1 MVSIFIV
8 EIIHTAFPLLLF
20 VLCRGDSFRSVLL
33 RVGELRSLLPDRVC
47 IMALTATATFGL
59 RSKVSALLGM
69 RNPLLTYMSP
79 CKENLFYGLQSFK
92 CIEDSFTPLL
102 NSLIKNRLNTPRTL
116 IYCRRY
122 IDCSALYT
130 FLKSELK
137 QQFTEPQDAPD
148 LSRYRIVDMFTSCSD
163 EVVKDNIIKQFT
175 SPSQLRVVISTV
187 AFGMGID
194 CPDVESVI
202 HLGPPED
209 LESYIQ
215 ETGRGGRDG
224 RKAYATL
231 LVTKGYRRYV
241 DDGMMNYIT
250 NNSKCRREVLFTQME
265 GYHNFQK
272 DRLCSCC
279 DICRC
284 TCNCSFCIY
293 NT

>member
-20 VLCRGDSFRSVLL
+20 VLCRVIVSDQFCFVL
-33 RVGELRSLLPDRVC
+33 VNSEVYCQRVC

-79 CKENLFYGLQSFK
+79 CKDNLFYDLQSFN

-102 NSLIKNRLNTPRTL
+102 KSLIENRLNTPRTL

-130 FLKSELK
+130 FFKSELK
-137 QQFTEPQDAPD
+137 QQFTEPPD

-163 EVVKDNIIKQFT
+163 EVVKDNIIKLFT

-187 AFGMGID
+187 AFGMEID
-194 CPDVESVI
+194 YPDVESVI

-250 NNSKCRREVLFTQME
+250 NNSKCRREVLFSQIE
-265 GYHNFQK
+265 EYHNFQK

-279 DICRC
+279 DICKC

-293 NT
+293 NI